1 MANKLTKER
10 NRKRQPTNRKNLNM
24 ADRPDYETLACNI
37 FDFTNTA
44 LWVEKEIE
52 SHRASDNKFDLT
64 MTVDGRTPGAKW
76 ASMKTVSHFNLGIA
90 LELMLKFLL
99 LRNGE
104 DYDRT
109 HPLTKHYKKLKPAV
123 QQQLE
128 STYQDT
134 LRGCGHDCVALIRQP
149 PTNQPPLENR
159 PMTSLMEIFEY
170 FDEDVE
176 LSLKRYEWGHDKQ
189 GSWRHYLNDLSPF
202 IEFIRV
208 VMWNTERYIG
218 LESGREHI

>member
-1 MANKLTKER
+1 MSNKLTKEK
-10 NRKRQPTNRKNLNM
+10 NVQPTTM

-52 SHRASDNKFDLT
+52 SHRASDNKFALT

-134 LRGCGHDCVALIRQP
+134 LRGRGHDCVALIRQP

-208 VMWNTERYIG
+208 VMWNTERY
-218 LESGREHI
+218 EAH